1 MSAESLIET
10 VPEQLELIGSEDIPD
25 GYLAD
30 LEAGAAPKLG
40 PKKYTQNWTAA
51 RLFSKNPERYRL
63 IVSVIAEGLPIR
75 WICQA
80 FKVSHHSIQAIRERE
95 PSIIATEK
103 RLLAGK
109 HRFASRICVE
119 KIIEALEHLEPK
131 DLRDVQS
138 LGVLN
143 GILVEKMQ
151 LLDGEATSIVEKP
164 KGPTL
169 DDIRRVY
176 EALPGDEPAIDVD
189 AAVLTGSEAA
199 AAGQKERG
207 PGGPMEAEVPA
218 SEAGHRA
225 AKADPAGLGPALSLS
240 STKADTGDRAEAGT
254 GDLHA
259 TDSDV

>member
-10 VPEQLELIGSEDIPD
+10 VPEQLQLIGSEDIPD

-30 LEAGAAPKLG
+30 LEAGAAPKQG
-40 PKKYTQNWTAA
+40 PKYTQNWTAA

-95 PSIIATEK
+95 PKIIATEK

-176 EALPGDEPAIDVD
+176 EALPGDEPAIDVE
-189 AAVLTGSEAA
+189 AAVLTGSEAE
-199 AAGQKERG
+199 AAGQKERA

-218 SEAGHRA
+218 SEAGQPTA
-225 AKADPAGLGPALSLS
+225 DADPAGLGPALSLS
-240 STKADTGDRAEAGT
+240 STKADTGDRAEAVT
-254 GDLHA
+254 GDIHA

>member
-10 VPEQLELIGSEDIPD
+10 VPEQLQLIGSEDIPD
-25 GYLAD
+25 GYLAE
-30 LEAGAAPKLG
+30 LEAGAVPEQG
-40 PKKYTQNWTAA
+40 PKYTQNWTAA
-51 RLFSKNPERYRL
+51 RLFAKNPERYRL

-95 PSIIATEK
+95 PEIIATEK

-176 EALPGDEPAIDVD
+176 EALPGDEPAIDVE
-189 AAVLTGSEAA
+189 AAVLTGSEAE

-218 SEAGHRA
+218 SEAGQPGA
-225 AKADPAGLGPALSLS
+225 QADPAGNGPALSLS
-240 STKADTGDRAEAGT
+240 SSKGGAGDGEDAGT
-254 GDLHA
+254 GEVHA